1 MKKTLVLVA
10 LGVAALGF
18 TACGK
23 SEATTETVAT
33 TEIATIATVE
43 DATVATASEATPA
56 TASEATASV
65 AEAEDAE

>member
-33 TEIATIATVE
+33 TEIATIISLDDTI
-43 DATVATASEATPA
+43 PA
-56 TASEATASV
+56 FRSNSFSSRSRRR
-65 AEAEDAE
+65 